1 MDNKTYKLL
10 VGAVITSLLAIIT
23 VIVVVITLNSSS
35 SNNNA
40 SPKASPTATS
50 ALTFSPDPGTPWN
63 KNMVLGDFDKA
74 QNHFVEY
81 SDPMCGYCGK
91 FSLALIHNKTELYSK
106 YIDNNKMSLE
116 VRLTDMLQQEEKD
129 NSKRAAEYAYCA
141 ADQNNFHNYYDNF
154 MNQMN
159 KDYFSRGIGAYHG
172 APEIPH
178 LEDSYY
184 DSVALSSGLDQG
196 KLSSCLS
203 SGQGET
209 DVLKATM
216 SAKQAVTSGLPSF
229 VFNSFTTSGF
239 NGDWPTI
246 EKMFSAGGI

>member
-10 VGAVITSLLAIIT
+10 VGAIVVSLLAIIT
-23 VIVVVITLNSSS
+23 VIVVVVTLNSPS

-40 SPKASPTATS
+40 SPNASPSETS
-50 ALTFSPDPGTPWN
+50 TLTFSADPDTPWN
-63 KNMVLGDFDKA
+63 KNMVLGNFDKTK
-74 QNHFVEY
+74 NHFVEY

-91 FSLALIHNKTELYSK
+91 FSLALIHNNAELHSK

-141 ADQNNFHNYYDNF
+141 ADQNKFHDYYDAF
-154 MNQMN
+154 MNQMD

-184 DSVALSSGLDQG
+184 DAVAQNSGVDQA

-203 SGQGET
+203 SGQGESA
-209 DVLKATM
+209 VLKATM
-216 SAKQAVTSGLPSF
+216 SARKTATSGLPSF

-239 NGDWPTI
+239 NGDWATI